1 MLNRLKGIL
10 YELTGKIAVFGSRGK
25 PTKKILIVKTDEI
38 GDYMLWRGFLQELI
52 GADRFRDYEVHF
64 CGNSSWKSLFETFDK
79 EKVTQSI
86 WLEKIRFKKDLAY
99 RYQFL
104 KTIFANRYEIVINP
118 IYSRDKR
125 NDDAI
130 VKAAQAKHRI
140 GMVANPES
148 VRSYELGYDKYL
160 YTELFDC
167 PDKPLFEFIR
177 NRLFTEFI
185 TGKKSLVEN
194 TQVDSARLPAL
205 QEGLPKDY
213 FVVFPGSRSKS
224 RIWPAESFSEVAGY
238 LYKQFGWTAILCGG
252 KDDTQYAS
260 AFEAVYSSPVIN
272 ITGKTGLPALLSI
285 LKNAN
290 CLLSVDTGSVH
301 LAAAVGCTV
310 FGIFNGSQYGRFA
323 PYPESIAPD
332 FHPVYPKEIET
343 ELSNQEIVK
352 LKYEFVI
359 SIPYDSVK
367 PDNVI
372 EKIKTHFN
380 L

>member
-10 YELTGKIAVFGSRGK
+10 YDLTGKIAVFGSRGK
-25 PTKKILIVKTDEI
+25 PTKKILVVKTDEI
-38 GDYMLWRGFLQELI
+38 GDYMLWRCFLQELVT
-52 GADRFRDYEVHF
+52 AERFRNYEFHL

-79 EKVTQSI
+79 EQVTQSI
-86 WLEKIRFKKDLAY
+86 WLEKIRFKKDLLY
-99 RYQFL
+99 RYHFL
-104 KTIFANRYEIVINP
+104 KTIFCNHYEIVINP
-118 IYSRDKR
+118 IFSRDKR

-130 VKAAQAKHRI
+130 VKATRVIHKI

-148 VRSYELGYDKYL
+148 VRNYEKGYDKQL

-167 PDKPLFEFIR
+167 AEKPLFEFFR
-177 NRLFTEFI
+177 NQLFTEFV
-185 TGKKSLVEN
+185 TGQKSNIQN
-194 TQVDSARLPAL
+194 TQVDSSRLPTL
-205 QEGLPKDY
+205 PDGVPKDY
-213 FVVFPGSRSKS
+213 FVLFPGSRSKS
-224 RIWPAESFSEVAGY
+224 RIWPANYFSEVAGF
-238 LYKQFGWTAILCGG
+238 LYKQFGWTVVIAGG
-252 KDDTQYAS
+252 RDDMAYAF
-260 AFEAVYSSPVIN
+260 AFEEVYSFPMMN
-272 ITGKTGLPALLSI
+272 LTGKTGLPTLLNV

-323 PYPESIAPD
+323 PYPESIAPN
-332 FHPVYPKEIET
+332 FYPVYPKEIET